1 MADKW
6 RLIVQNVAYFIG
18 FRGFFLTKMG
28 RLIKYSRDVM
38 ILRFRFGGSIAT
50 NGGSLAEL

>member
-1 MADKW
+1 MGDKW
-6 RLIVQNVAYFIG
+6 RLIVQNVAYLIG